1 MHLPYFKQETS
12 YTCGAAALRMVLAS
26 IGINKTEKQVA
37 KILGTNRVKGTLH
50 DDFFKVA
57 EHLKLKYI
65 VERKSSVKDLKKLQD
80 ENYRIIVNYLLPV
93 TKVGHYAVV
102 REVGSKYIHLLDPF
116 IGPDQIYPISNFIKN
131 WKSGFEKDYSRWF
144 FAIKK

>member
-26 IGINKTEKQVA
+26 IGIKKTEKQVA
-37 KILGTNRVKGTLH
+37 KILGTNKRNGTLH

-65 VERKSSVKDLKKLQD
+65 VERRSSVKDLKKLQ
-80 ENYRIIVNYLLPV
+80 EKNYRIIVNYLLPV
-93 TKVGHYAVV
+93 SKVGHYAVV
-102 REVGSKYIHLLDPF
+102 REVHSKYIRLLDPL
-116 IGPDQIYPISNFIKN
+116 IGPDQVYPMSYFIKN

-144 FAIKK
+144 FAVKK

>member
-26 IGINKTEKQVA
+26 IGINKTEKQVS
-37 KILGTNRVKGTLH
+37 KILGTNERKGTLH
-50 DDFFKVA
+50 NDFMKVA
-57 EHLKLKYI
+57 EHLKLSY
-65 VERKSSVKDLKKLQD
+65 VVGRKSSIKDLKKLQ
-80 ENYRIIVNYLLPV
+80 ENNYRIIVNYLLPV

-116 IGPDQIYPISNFIKN
+116 IGPNQTYPISHFIKN